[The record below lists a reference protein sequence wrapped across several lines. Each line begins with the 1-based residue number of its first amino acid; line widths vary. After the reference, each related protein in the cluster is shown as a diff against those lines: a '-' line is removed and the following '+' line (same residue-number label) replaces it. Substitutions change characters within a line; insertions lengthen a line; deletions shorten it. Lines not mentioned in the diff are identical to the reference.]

1 MQVIYLNQR
10 LLPAKLNMMSLYC
23 WHKVYFF
30 KIKLSRQNPKIIT
43 LRYYL
48 SNHKISN
55 ENEVMNTIVEYLRK
69 KIF

>member
-10 LLPAKLNMMSLYC
+10 LYIAGIKYI
-23 WHKVYFF
+23 FF

-55 ENEVMNTIVEYLRK
+55 ENEVINTIVEYLRK